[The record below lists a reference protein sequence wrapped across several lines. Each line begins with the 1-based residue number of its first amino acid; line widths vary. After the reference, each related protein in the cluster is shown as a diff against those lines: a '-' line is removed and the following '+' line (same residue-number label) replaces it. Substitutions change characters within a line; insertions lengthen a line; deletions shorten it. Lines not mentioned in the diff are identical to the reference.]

1 MSELIHAQTIALA
14 TEAQAVG
21 SIAVLLQK
29 VWRHV
34 ELIESPM
41 EIMRKLL
48 LRMRGSIIGQGTRIP
63 RITVTWPHQL
73 KFGDSCTLQP
83 DIFFNFSHYW
93 TPGPSMI
100 FGNRVFIGRGCE
112 FNIREKI
119 ILGDD
124 CLIASGCTFVDSN
137 HGRNAHKS
145 MNAQPLT
152 SAPTILGRNV
162 WLGAQ
167 CVVLKGVQIGDGA
180 IVLAGSVV
188 TKPIPGGETWAG
200 APARRVS
207 AAQPIAS

>member
-1 MSELIHAQTIALA
+1 MSKLIHAQTIALE
-14 TEAQAVG
+14 TEVQTVG
-21 SIAVLLQK
+21 SLAMLVQK
-29 VWRHV
+29 VWRRI

-41 EIMRKLL
+41 QIMRKLL

-73 KFGDSCTLQP
+73 KLGGNCTLQP
-83 DIFFNFSHYW
+83 GIFFNFSHYW
-93 TPGPSMI
+93 TPGPSII
-100 FGNRVFIGRGCE
+100 FGDRVFIGRDCE

-137 HGRNAHKS
+137 HGRDAYKS

-152 SAPTILGRNV
+152 SAPIVLGRNV

-180 IVLAGSVV
+180 IVGAGSVV
-188 TKPIPGGETWAG
+188 TKSIPAGETWAG
-200 APARRVS
+200 VPARRIS